1 MTPPAA
7 LSVFTV
13 DFTHQD
19 QPRTLRAGE
28 LYAAPRAEGF
38 RDTPATELRALIAEV
53 EAGRPWREAVH
64 ARYAAA
70 KPWLHSIIADPRRT
84 AFFDPVLPTG
94 PGPVLDLGAGWGQIA
109 RPLAATRPVVA
120 LEPVAERLGF
130 VQAAA
135 RQDGVAGHMAFV
147 AADYF
152 DTSFTT
158 RFAAICAIGVL
169 EWAGA
174 FQSQADPQD
183 RQRAFLRKVRAEL
196 APGGAL
202 VLGIENRL
210 GLKYLLGCPDDH
222 IGVPHIAWL
231 PAALARRRWQESSG
245 HTLRSFTYSLSELAA
260 LLRAADFRE
269 IEFFGAFPDYK
280 LPSRIISLADGG
292 AALCR
297 WLLHELPPPEH
308 NGYDGSTLDAAQQ
321 ETLAAAYRSL
331 AADGIAHHF
340 APSFFV
346 RAV

>member
-1 MTPPAA
+1 LTDHPLP
-7 LSVFTV
+7 VFTV
-13 DFTHQD
+13 DFTHH
-19 QPRTLRAGE
+19 RKAHTLRAGE

-38 RDTPATELRALIAEV
+38 RDTPTAELRDLITEV

-64 ARYAAA
+64 ARYAET
-70 KPWLHSIIADPRRT
+70 KPWLHGIITDPRRT
-84 AFFDPVLPTG
+84 AFFDLVLPG
-94 PGPVLDLGAGWGQIA
+94 GIGPVLDVGAGWGQIA
-109 RPLAATRPVVA
+109 RPLAALRPVVA

-130 VQAAA
+130 IHAVA
-135 RQDGVAGHMAFV
+135 RQDNVAANMAFV

-152 DTSFTT
+152 ETAFTT

-174 FQSQADPQD
+174 FQKQSDPQE
-183 RQRAFLRKVRAEL
+183 RQRAFLRKTRSEL

-222 IGVPHIAWL
+222 LGVPHIAWL
-231 PAALARRRWQESSG
+231 PAPLARRRWLETSG
-245 HTLRSFTYSLSELAA
+245 HTLQSFTYTLSELTA
-260 LLRAADFRE
+260 LLHVAGFKQV
-269 IEFFGAFPDYK
+269 EFFGAFPDYK
-280 LPSRIISLADGG
+280 LPAKIIPFADGG
-292 AALCR
+292 VALNR
-297 WLLHELPPPEH
+297 WLLNELPPPEH
-308 NGYDGSTLDAAQQ
+308 NGYDGSDLEAAQQ

-346 RAV
+346 RAS